1 MPRIAGNVRG
11 FGKVML
17 DVWAQTINDRDLDR
31 LSVFLTG
38 ESGYAAEMRN
48 LTPFAGVLNDVELRA
63 VRERVNRERQWE

>member
-1 MPRIAGNVRG
+1 
-11 FGKVML
+11 ML
-17 DVWAQTINDRDLDR
+17 DVWSQTINDRDLDR

-38 ESGYAAEMRN
+38 ESEYAAEMRN